1 MLTKRRPGT
10 APHTTIGSL
19 TMRTIPQ
26 PMRPEPD
33 PGTSPEAEPE
43 QDDGLWQVHGQGSA
57 TKSGPSQDHPILP
70 RERTL
75 KAET

>member
-1 MLTKRRPGT
+1 MYPGYTLEGVKRRVITLTKCRPRT

-19 TMRTIPQ
+19 AMRTVPQ

-43 QDDGLWQVHGQGSA
+43 QDDG
-57 TKSGPSQDHPILP
+57 
-70 RERTL
+70 
-75 KAET
+75 